1 MGHLQRLSNW
11 NVRSAITRRRTAQ
24 VPEAIRYFARAKA
37 QSNQPNFYSNVLQYL
52 ESLEISGIES
62 ELAQGV
68 SMLNVSPNS
77 EEQLRQLRR
86 TFHKKFSLIDVPVP
100 VPLLA
105 ALVPAPREVNPAAAE
120 AEPQLEGP
128 PGAPRVVAAPQL
140 PQHRAAPTPA
150 APTPAAPTPAA
161 AEPPAAPTP
170 AAPTPE
176 AIARDQGVT
185 VAQARIDGWRAR
197 AVALSRA
204 GSDGPACVLVEARD
218 NARAAHAGPTP
229 GAVDAFVEG
238 FVSTVH
244 AAASQAVAEDI
255 ASWVSQAVNND
266 RDNLVNAVRRQG
278 PDRVLAFLE
287 PRGREQLVHNGI
299 TAGPY
304 FQNALASYVAHMTT
318 IASSTASADLEHR
331 ATTGPTADLELE
343 EQGVRRGV
351 KGLQIGG
358 CCVRPVDVHAG
369 QYSAARRGAARRRT
383 AGRASEKLPERPA
396 AAGQIEPLRHHRRP
410 QGVCSHA
417 FRRDYRRTST
427 QQMELRADGRHARRY
442 IPGRTARRVL
452 LVQYSEDQFVQ
463 SSHRRRDVPGPRRT
477 RENLPL

>member
-1 MGHLQRLSNW
+1 
-11 NVRSAITRRRTAQ
+11 
-24 VPEAIRYFARAKA
+24 
-37 QSNQPNFYSNVLQYL
+37 
-52 ESLEISGIES
+52 
-62 ELAQGV
+62 
-68 SMLNVSPNS
+68 MLNVSENS
-77 EEQLRQLRR
+77 EEQLRQLHHSFRSLR
-86 TFHKKFSLIDVPVP
+86 TECSLIDGDVPVH

-105 ALVPAPREVNPAAAE
+105 ALVSAPTSINPAAAE
-120 AEPQLEGP
+120 AKPPADRPIGQGAVGALPQFPQLEGP
-128 PGAPRVVAAPQL
+128 PAAPIEVVAAPQL
-140 PQHRAAPTPA
+140 PQHRA

-185 VAQARIDGWRAR
+185 VAQAHIDGWRAR

-204 GSDGPACVLVEARD
+204 GSDGPACVRVEARD
-218 NARAAHAGPTP
+218 GAARGAYAGPTP

-396 AAGQIEPLRHHRRP
+396 AAGQIEPLRHNRRP

-452 LVQYSEDQFVQ
+452 LAQDSEDQ
-463 SSHRRRDVPGPRRT
+463 RI
-477 RENLPL
+477 